1 LIYFR
6 YVECGCVN
14 PFLWNTRTIILPGT
28 NKTITAPVCSGSDI
42 DPCYARAVEN
52 LLNSADLKE
61 KYCSDCSQ
69 QCSIV
74 DFAVQIS
81 SLLTPMEWQMG
92 GIKQFVENSTIPLP
106 SDWSTAWHTYIQTNY
121 LAISVV
127 RQSDIVENYTQSPKI
142 LEVDIISSIGG
153 QTGLWIGMS
162 FLSLME
168 LIEMLYRVIRATLRR
183 NN

>member
-1 LIYFR
+1 MIYFR

-14 PFLWNTRTIILPGT
+14 PFMWSTRSIVLPGT
-28 NKTITAPVCSGSDI
+28 NKTITAPLCNISDT
-42 DPCYARAVEN
+42 DLCYIRAFDK

-74 DFAVQIS
+74 DFILQTS
-81 SLLTPMEWQMG
+81 SLSTPMEWQLA

-106 SDWSTAWHTYIQTNY
+106 SDWSTAWHTYIQTSY

-127 RQSDIVENYTQSPKI
+127 RQTNIVENYTQSPQ
-142 LEVDIISSIGG
+142 LDHVDVISNIGG

-168 LIEMLYRVIRATLRR
+168 LIEMIYRVIRATLRR